1 MPSRTACEK
10 WPGFGN
16 GRDQSETGK
25 NKVTNKIISDLIS
38 ILAVVFLAM
47 SVSPPTELVDKSDYW
62 IIQQWKWIRTFDKN
76 QTYPVSINPILL
88 CAGVVFAVIGILI
101 TP

>member
-1 MPSRTACEK
+1 M
-10 WPGFGN
+10 
-16 GRDQSETGK
+16 
-25 NKVTNKIISDLIS
+25 TNKIISDLIS

-47 SVSPPTELVDKSDYW
+47 SVSPPTELVDKGDYW

-88 CAGVVFAVIGILI
+88 WAGVVFAVIGILI
-101 TP
+101 AP